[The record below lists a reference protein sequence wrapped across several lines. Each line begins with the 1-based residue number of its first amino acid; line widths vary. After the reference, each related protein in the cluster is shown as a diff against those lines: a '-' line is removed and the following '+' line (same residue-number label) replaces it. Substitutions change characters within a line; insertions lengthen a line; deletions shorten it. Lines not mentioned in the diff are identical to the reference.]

1 MADVPSK
8 PAGKKLVIGNRKVS
22 SPWLD
27 SVKAATGVDAREL
40 SRGTIYLLLDTSYSM
55 SGPPIVEALEGVRQF
70 NAKSLATGQSVG
82 LICFSS
88 AAEVIAS
95 PSRSGVAERLGSIEC
110 NGSTNMAAAIVLA
123 IRDFEKIRGRRTI
136 VLVTDGC
143 PDDSD
148 ATLKAAQQAKDMGI
162 RMLTIGTKGSDTR
175 FLARLASSDDFAVVT
190 ASGTLGKAL
199 AASTPLLLK

>member
-8 PAGKKLVIGNRKVS
+8 SAGKKLVIGNRAVS
-22 SPWLD
+22 FLWAD

-40 SRGTIYLLLDTSYSM
+40 SRDTVYLLLDTSYSM
-55 SGPPIVEALEGVRQF
+55 SDSIVEALDGVRQF

-88 AAEVIAS
+88 TAEVIAS
-95 PSRSGVAERLGSIEC
+95 PSRSVVAERLGSIEC

-123 IRDFEKIRGRRTI
+123 IYDFEKIRSRKTV

-143 PDDSD
+143 PDDPD

-162 RMLTIGTKGSDTR
+162 RILTIGTKGSDIR